1 MNYTIFSEKNIILF
15 RALSNTFAVIKN
27 LKIMKKTILFTTML
41 IGLTLSLQAQN
52 ISKNAIGLRIGD
64 NDGFGGEI
72 SYQRKLS
79 ANNRLE
85 LDLGL
90 RGNNNVN
97 ALKIAG
103 LYQWIWN
110 IDRGFNWYAGV
121 GGGVG
126 SWAYD
131 NKDAK
136 NQNFAFVAGDLGIEY
151 DFDVPLQI
159 SLDIRPELYFN
170 SNSYKTN
177 NFGPDIAL
185 GIRYRFN

>member
-1 MNYTIFSEKNIILF
+1 
-15 RALSNTFAVIKN
+15 
-27 LKIMKKTILFTTML
+27 MKKTILFTAML
-41 IGLTLSLQAQN
+41 ISLTFCVQAQK
-52 ISKNAIGLRIGD
+52 ISKNALGLRIGD

-72 SYQRKLS
+72 SYQRKLA

-97 ALKIAG
+97 ALKLAA

-110 IDRGFNWYAGV
+110 IENGFHWYAGV

-126 SWAYD
+126 SWNSD
-131 NKDAK
+131 KKDV
-136 NQNFAFVAGDLGIEY
+136 NSQNFAFLAGDLGIEY
-151 DFDVPLQI
+151 DFDAPFQI

-170 SNSYKTN
+170 SNAYRTN
-177 NFGPDIAL
+177 SFGPDIAL
-185 GIRYRFN
+185 GVRYRFN